1 MNLSWEIKKYLF
13 ESNDGAF
20 VNDLKKTF
28 KASNSDILGALASL
42 GSDVILADDG
52 RWYLEKWA
60 KMEEPVDDIVA
71 VYVEPKSPVK
81 PTKPVVVDSLPV
93 ETPVTESIDTIP
105 WDYPSTPVDVV
116 NTAPQEKAVEI
127 DRPVIKTSEP
137 VEVIGPQ
144 TTNAQAILDWL
155 AAEQKEGRG
164 PYTYHQVAEMMN
176 IRLSSV
182 RSSKR
187 TIYSKHPEE
196 VPIWEAMMVISD
208 PMANLKKAPSH
219 VAKEVNETEDRDV
232 GAYRWKL
239 LSGWLA
245 RAQEQQR
252 GPFDIK
258 TLRQEWS
265 PIASLRQV
273 RRAVAVIKTQG
284 SIEDRDR
291 VEKMVIPE
299 IFDVAKDI
307 PSFMSDQPAS
317 PCYVHTVLSDKSSVE
332 DALNEI
338 RARLSRKPAQ
348 ASRWK
353 QTLEGLDTIMDEFGV
368 PADHLTR
375 LDLQAMAAWLN

>member
-28 KASNSDILGALASL
+28 KTSNSDILGALASL

-71 VYVEPKSPVK
+71 VYVEPKKPVK
-81 PTKPVVVDSLPV
+81 AEKPVVVVENPV
-93 ETPVTESIDTIP
+93 VVTESIEMMP
-105 WDYPSTPVDVV
+105 MEYPV
-116 NTAPQEKAVEI
+116 AVET
-127 DRPVIKTSEP
+127 PQTVQ
-137 VEVIGPQ
+137 EVIIDAVADQQPISSVPQ

-155 AAEQKEGRG
+155 AAERKEGRG

-196 VPIWEAMMVISD
+196 VPTWEAMMVIAD

-219 VAKEVNETEDRDV
+219 VAKKVNEIEDRDV

-273 RRAVAVIKTQG
+273 RRAVAVIKTRG

-317 PCYVHTVLSDKSSVE
+317 PCYVHTVLSDNPSIE
-332 DALNEI
+332 EALNEI
-338 RARLSRKPAQ
+338 RSRLSRKPAQ